1 MIPRVL
7 CIGECMVEFSPR
19 PDGSYAQGF
28 AGDTFNMAW
37 YLRRCLPPDWVVDYF
52 TSLGDD
58 PMSDRMLGFMADSGI
73 GTNHIARLTGLTPGL
88 YVISLMGG
96 ERNFS
101 YWRSQSA
108 ARHLARDPVALAEAF
123 VGAGLL
129 VLSGITLAILPE
141 AERQTLL
148 AAVVTA
154 RGNGS
159 QVAFDPNIRPRLW
172 ENPQAMRDWISRVA
186 AIADIVL
193 PSFEDEAQHFGDL
206 NPEVTVNRYL
216 AAGAGLVVVKN
227 GAGTIHWQSSSSK
240 GTVTPAPVLEVVDT
254 TAAGDSFNAGYLAA
268 HLAGKPVPQAL
279 AQGAAL
285 AARVIQSRG
294 ALLTD

>member
-1 MIPRVL
+1 MIHRVL

-96 ERNFS
+96 ERSFS

-108 ARHLARDPVALAEAF
+108 ARHLAGDPVALAEAF